1 MNLPTLRQLRFL
13 VALSD
18 ELHFGRAAEACFVTQ
33 STLSTGLKELE
44 QLLGAPLAERTK
56 RSVMM
61 TPLGEDIAMRARHM
75 LAEAR
80 DIVEMAQ
87 SQSGT
92 LRGTVKLGTIPTV
105 GPFLFPRLLP
115 RLRQDYPELRL
126 YMREELTE
134 SLITGL
140 RAGRLDVI
148 LIALPFEIGDLETE
162 HLFADDYQLATAP
175 GHRLISDRPIGG
187 PDLDQETFLLLER
200 GHCLQR
206 HALSAFPESHAKQD
220 DTFAATSLPTLV
232 AMVEE
237 GLGITLLPQLSID
250 AGLTRHTDIQLTA
263 LAGTKPRN
271 VVLAWRK
278 STARREDFRLL
289 AQLLREERA
298 RLDRHS
304 LALAFPRHEDYVT
317 R

>member
-1 MNLPTLRQLRFL
+1 MLLPTLRQLRFL
-13 VALSD
+13 VALAD
-18 ELHFGRAAEACFVTQ
+18 ELHFGRAAETCFVTQ

-44 QLLGAPLAERTK
+44 DILGAPVAERTK
-56 RSVMM
+56 RSVLM
-61 TPLGEDIAMRARHM
+61 TPLGQEIAERARVM
-75 LAEAR
+75 LTEAQ
-80 DIVEMAQ
+80 DMVELAQ

-92 LRGTVKLGTIPTV
+92 LRGTIKLGTIPTV

-115 RLRQDYPELRL
+115 RLRHDYPDLRL

-134 SLITGL
+134 NLIAGL

-148 LIALPFEIGDLETE
+148 LIALPFEIGDLEME
-162 HLFADDYQLATAP
+162 SLFEDDYQLATAP

-187 PDLDQETFLLLER
+187 PDLDDETLLLLER

-220 DTFAATSLPTLV
+220 ETFAATSLPTLV

-237 GLGITLLPQLSID
+237 GLGITLLPQLAID
-250 AGLTRHTDIQLTA
+250 AGVTRNTDIQLTS
-263 LAGTKPRN
+263 LFGTRPRE

-278 STARREDFRLL
+278 SSARREDFRLL
-289 AQLLREERA
+289 ADLLREERA
-298 RLDRHS
+298 RLS
-304 LALAFPRHEDYVT
+304 A
-317 R
+317 

>member
-1 MNLPTLRQLRFL
+1 MLLPTLRQLRFL
-13 VALSD
+13 VALAD
-18 ELHFGRAAEACFVTQ
+18 ELHFGRAAETCFVTQ

-44 QLLGAPLAERTK
+44 DILGAPVAERTK
-56 RSVMM
+56 RSVLM
-61 TPLGEDIAMRARHM
+61 TPLGQEIAERARVM
-75 LAEAR
+75 LAEAQ
-80 DIVEMAQ
+80 DMVELAQ

-92 LRGTVKLGTIPTV
+92 LRGTIKLGTIPTV

-115 RLRQDYPELRL
+115 RLRHDYPDLRL

-134 SLITGL
+134 NLIAGL

-148 LIALPFEIGDLETE
+148 LIALPFETGDLEME
-162 HLFADDYQLATAP
+162 SLFEDDYQLATAP

-187 PDLDQETFLLLER
+187 PDLDDETLLLLER

-220 DTFAATSLPTLV
+220 ETFAATSLPTLV

-237 GLGITLLPQLSID
+237 GLGITLLPQLAID
-250 AGLTRHTDIQLTA
+250 AGVTRNTDIQLTS
-263 LAGTKPRN
+263 LFGTRPRE

-278 STARREDFRLL
+278 SSARSEDFRLL
-289 AQLLREERA
+289 ADLLREERA
-298 RLDRHS
+298 RLS
-304 LALAFPRHEDYVT
+304 T
-317 R
+317 